1 MSNPLSPAEYRKAV
15 FIDFEGEGRNKARE
29 LKLPHMVGEFAPNQA
44 GKGGKYHATYF
55 RENWGPVKNG
65 AYSASSVLG
74 FSEYFDDLALRLE
87 SKNSFLVFWSI
98 HEETVMQAFLLPA
111 LLKRLEPRLHNLH
124 PIGRRYANRRKVFG
138 LGNGSRGRSLEEF
151 FEALYPERY
160 PMPPITPGPS
170 KVCRLLDTACGR
182 HRKWKSFSDVQKK
195 YARDLF
201 AYNKG
206 DCQSTWL
213 IAKKIGNF
221 YAS

>member
-29 LKLPHMVGEFAPNQA
+29 LKLPHMVGEFRPNQA

-124 PIGRRYANRRKVFG
+124 PIGRRYANRRRVFG
-138 LGNGSRGRSLEEF
+138 LGNGAGGRSLEEF
-151 FEALYPERY
+151 FEAIYPKRD
-160 PMPPITPGPS
+160 PMPPITAGPA
-170 KVCRLLDTACGR
+170 KVCRLLDDACGR
-182 HRKWKSFSDVQKK
+182 HRKWRSFSDVQKK

>member
-1 MSNPLSPAEYRKAV
+1 MSEPLSPAEYRKAI
-15 FIDFEGEGRNKARE
+15 FIDFEGEGRNKAGE
-29 LKLPHMVGEFAPNQA
+29 LKLPHMVGEFRPNQI
-44 GKGGKYHATYF
+44 GTGGKYHATYF

-65 AYSASSVLG
+65 TDRASSVLE
-74 FSEYFDDLALRLE
+74 FSEYFNDLALRLE
-87 SKNSFLVFWSI
+87 SEGSFLVFWSI
-98 HEETVMQAFLLPA
+98 HEETVMKEFLSPA
-111 LLKRLEPRLHNLH
+111 LLKRLKPRLHNLH
-124 PIGRRYANRRKVFG
+124 PIGKRYANRRKVFG
-138 LGNGSRGRSLEEF
+138 LGNGPRGRSLEEF
-151 FEALYPERY
+151 FEALHRKRR
-160 PMPPITPGPS
+160 PMPPITPGPA

-182 HRKWKSFSDVQKK
+182 HTRWKSFSDVQKK

>member
-1 MSNPLSPAEYRKAV
+1 MPLSLRPAEYRKAIY
-15 FIDFEGEGRNKARE
+15 IDFEGEGRNKARE
-29 LKLPHMVGEFAPNQA
+29 LKLPHIVGEFRPNQK

-65 AYSASSVLG
+65 TGSASSVLK
-74 FSEYFDDLALRLE
+74 FSEYFHDLELRLE
-87 SKNSFLVFWSI
+87 SEDSFLVFWSI
-98 HEETVMQAFLLPA
+98 HEETVMEEFLSPA
-111 LLKRLEPRLHNLH
+111 LLKSLKPRLHNLH
-124 PIGRRYANRRKVFG
+124 PIGKRYANRRKVFG
-138 LGNGSRGRSLEEF
+138 LGNGPKGRSLEEF
-151 FEALYPERY
+151 FEALYRKRH
-160 PMPPITPGPS
+160 PMPPITPGPA
-170 KVCRLLDTACGR
+170 KVCRLLDTACGKHKR
-182 HRKWKSFSDVQKK
+182 WKSFSNVQKK